1 MRKNIIETVMGAL
14 VLAVAAVFVVTAFK
28 STTAGKV
35 DGNELRM
42 ELADA
47 SGVVRGTDVRMAGVK
62 IGTVVDQTL
71 DRETFFA
78 SVVME
83 IDDAI
88 ALPIDSKAR
97 VLPDGLLGGIY
108 INLEAGSSEETIP
121 AGGEITDSRGPV
133 NVVDLIGKAIF
144 LAVDKAQEK
153 E

>member
-1 MRKNIIETVMGAL
+1 MRKNIIETVLGAV
-14 VLAVAAVFVVTAFK
+14 VLAVAIVFVITAFQ

-35 DGNELRM
+35 DGYALRM

-62 IGTVVDQTL
+62 VGTVVDQSL

-78 SVVME
+78 EVVME

-88 ALPIDSKAR
+88 ALPVDSKAR
-97 VLPDGLLGGIY
+97 VLPDGLLGGVY
-108 INLEAGSSEETIP
+108 INLEAGSSDETIP
-121 AGGEITDSRGPV
+121 AGGDIVDSQGPV

-144 LAVDKAQEK
+144 LAVDKAQEQD
-153 E
+153 

>member
-14 VLAVAAVFVVTAFK
+14 VLLVAIGFLVTAFQ

-35 DGNELRM
+35 DGYSISM
-42 ELADA
+42 ELVDA

-62 IGTVVDQTL
+62 IGTVVDQAL
-71 DRETFFA
+71 DRDTFFA
-78 SVVME
+78 NVVME

-88 ALPIDSKAR
+88 ALPVDSKAR
-97 VLPDGLLGGIY
+97 VLPDGLLGGVY
-108 INLEAGSSEETIP
+108 INLEAGSSDETIP
-121 AGGEITDSRGPV
+121 AGGEITDSQGPV

-144 LAVDKAQEK
+144 LAVDKAQEG

>member
-14 VLAVAAVFVVTAFK
+14 VLAVAIVFVVTTFQ

-35 DGNELRM
+35 DGYALTM

-47 SGVVRGTDVRMAGVK
+47 SGVLRGTDVRMAGVK
-62 IGTVVDQTL
+62 VGTVVEQTL

-78 SVVME
+78 NVGLE
-83 IDDAI
+83 IDEAI
-88 ALPIDSKAR
+88 KLPVDSKAR
-97 VLPDGLLGGIY
+97 VLPDGLLGGVY
-108 INLEAGSSEETIP
+108 INLQAGSSDETIP
-121 AGGEITDSRGPV
+121 AGGVIADSQGPV

-153 E
+153 Q